1 MHKDG
6 ILESVCTLYG
16 FYRGP
21 NKVSTSRGQFVFR
34 GLRFRAP
41 SLSQGRELARQ
52 MKSSF
57 PHAAL
62 SIQLCS
68 MDHTNGVRGQRKA

>member
-1 MHKDG
+1 MHKAG
-6 ILESVCTLYG
+6 ILERVCTLYG

-34 GLRFRAP
+34 GLRFKAP
-41 SLSQGRELARQ
+41 RLSQGRELARQ

-57 PHAAL
+57 PPTAL
-62 SIQLCS
+62 SMQRCS
-68 MDHTNGVRGQRKA
+68 MDHTNGVWGQSKA